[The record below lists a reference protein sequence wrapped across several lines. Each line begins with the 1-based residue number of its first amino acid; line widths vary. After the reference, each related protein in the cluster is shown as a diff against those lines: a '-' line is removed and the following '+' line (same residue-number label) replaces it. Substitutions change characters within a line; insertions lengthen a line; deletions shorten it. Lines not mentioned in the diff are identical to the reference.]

1 MCLVYIRCLFCEA
14 SGTSSIGCF
23 VCDLHRF
30 SIKLNGSVK
39 HWKTWYAYFKYT
51 TRMGYVPPPRR
62 LRYRTNLFVIV
73 GLVQRIDDVSWSL
86 CPVRV
91 EISKYYCLQP
101 FLWNNVNDSLQIILL
116 HNAPHEAMM
125 RAKYAANSFF
135 YLNAMWTLVT
145 SCLEPLNSATD
156 GPAEHL
162 KISEWSSCCVID
174 SGRMLFVPRLRGDGC
189 HLNHDRWYEIVV
201 RASGVWPFVGSSSF
215 LVCGGR
221 GSIAAVSDEVLQW
234 ECMQLQSLWELQRN
248 LWETTE
254 KFMGAG
260 FLE

>member
-1 MCLVYIRCLFCEA
+1 M
-14 SGTSSIGCF
+14 
-23 VCDLHRF
+23 
-30 SIKLNGSVK
+30 
-39 HWKTWYAYFKYT
+39 
-51 TRMGYVPPPRR
+51 
-62 LRYRTNLFVIV
+62 
-73 GLVQRIDDVSWSL
+73 
-86 CPVRV
+86 
-91 EISKYYCLQP
+91 
-101 FLWNNVNDSLQIILL
+101 NNVNRFSPIILSPM
-116 HNAPHEAMM
+116 APHAAMM
-125 RAKYAANSFF
+125 QAQCAADSNF

-254 KFMGAG
+254 KFMGAE